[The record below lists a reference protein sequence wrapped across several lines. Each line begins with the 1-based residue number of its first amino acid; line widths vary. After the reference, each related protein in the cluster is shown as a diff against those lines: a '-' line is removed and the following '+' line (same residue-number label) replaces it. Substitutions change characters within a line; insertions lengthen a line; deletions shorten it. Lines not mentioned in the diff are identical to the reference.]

1 MLCIPTA
8 VPLRSGGQAAG
19 GDDPFDTRIVPSM
32 VVPTRALE
40 NQLFIAYANHA
51 GPHFAGLSTL
61 ADPYGRRLA
70 AAGDAAELI
79 VADVDIAVLRRA
91 RQDTGYL
98 SHLNISAPAP
108 AGAPL
113 TTPEGTP

>member
-1 MLCIPTA
+1 
-8 VPLRSGGQAAG
+8 
-19 GDDPFDTRIVPSM
+19 M

-51 GPHFAGLSTL
+51 GPCFAGLSTV
-61 ADPYGRRLA
+61 ADPYGRCLA

-91 RQDTGYL
+91 RQDTDYL
-98 SHLNISAPAP
+98 SHLTISAPAF

-113 TTPEGTP
+113 TIRKGTP